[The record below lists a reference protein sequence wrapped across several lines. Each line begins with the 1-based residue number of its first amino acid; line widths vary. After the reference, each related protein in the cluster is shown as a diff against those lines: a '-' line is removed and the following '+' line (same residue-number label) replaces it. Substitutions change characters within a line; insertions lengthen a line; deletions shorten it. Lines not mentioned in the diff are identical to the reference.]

1 MLSGIVIAR
10 VPNTREQPF
19 THKLQIEC
27 VCEVKNANMT
37 LGTINNK
44 NTIARLYKSLVRLKL
59 QYCIQAWT
67 PLLVKDI
74 ELLEQVQ
81 HRATKLIFVIS

>member
-27 VCEVKNANMT
+27 VCEVKKANIYTSISMVYALSVT
-37 LGTINNK
+37 LDCYSAG
-44 NTIARLYKSLVRLKL
+44 V
-59 QYCIQAWT
+59 
-67 PLLVKDI
+67 
-74 ELLEQVQ
+74 
-81 HRATKLIFVIS
+81 AT